1 MTSHIGQLKEETIQK
16 DNKKQQEDAKRS
28 TFVEEN
34 AKLDKSIKQI
44 RAQITSSEEMIKTQE
59 NDIARLKYV
68 ISEAEAEK
76 AKQKKDYEM
85 VMNERDILSTQ
96 LIKRDEELHLLY
108 EKIKIQKSTLKKGEI
123 YYQQKMEDIWN
134 LKNNIKDCKRQLIDA
149 QKETQCIPD
158 LKREIYLLEQELLEQ
173 KQKAKFLSDELEK
186 PLNVHRWR
194 KLESTDIETYE
205 LIQKIQSL
213 QKRLIA
219 KTEEVSEKDVLI

>member
-1 MTSHIGQLKEETIQK
+1 MTGHIGQLKEETIIK

-28 TFVEEN
+28 TYVEEN
-34 AKLDKSIKQI
+34 AKLEKSIAQI
-44 RAQITSSEEMIKTQE
+44 RQQIVSSEEMIKTQE

-123 YYQQKMEDIWN
+123 YYQQKMEDIWK
-134 LKNNIKDCKRQLIDA
+134 LKNQIKDTKRQLIDA

-158 LKREIYLLEQELLEQ
+158 LKREIYLLE
-173 KQKAKFLSDELEK
+173 
-186 PLNVHRWR
+186 
-194 KLESTDIETYE
+194 
-205 LIQKIQSL
+205 
-213 QKRLIA
+213 
-219 KTEEVSEKDVLI
+219 